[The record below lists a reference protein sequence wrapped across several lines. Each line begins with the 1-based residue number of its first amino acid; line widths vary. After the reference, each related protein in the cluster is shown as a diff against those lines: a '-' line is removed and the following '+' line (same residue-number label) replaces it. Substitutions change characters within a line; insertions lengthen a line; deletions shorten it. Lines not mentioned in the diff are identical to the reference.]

1 MYQKFRVPSPLA
13 RHSFL
18 HSIATS
24 GETTSRYLFQRGSFA
39 KRTIICENSYNR
51 ENN

>member
-1 MYQKFRVPSPLA
+1 MYQKFRVPGALA

-24 GETTSRYLFQRGSFA
+24 GETTSTYLFQRG
-39 KRTIICENSYNR
+39 KLCEKNYNL
-51 ENN
+51 